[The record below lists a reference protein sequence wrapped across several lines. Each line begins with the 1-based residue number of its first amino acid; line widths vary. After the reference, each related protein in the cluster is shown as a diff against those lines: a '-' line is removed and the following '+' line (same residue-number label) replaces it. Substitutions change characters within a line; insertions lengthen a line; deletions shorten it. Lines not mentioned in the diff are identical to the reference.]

1 MAGVGRIW
9 TRTRQPQTI
18 PSVTNAPIGRGLFT
32 LFDPKSGID
41 VASRQ
46 RLTTAVTV
54 PPTRAVPPGS
64 VGAYTQG
71 ARHELRRQLLN
82 QPLAADDFT
91 ISATF
96 VSYSYVA
103 LSGLFGWGYQSG
115 TPLQSPT
122 VGSLRGLILNDG
134 AYYFWGYGFDWSTGV
149 TVDVDAKQR
158 TVTVTRTGSTLRLYN
173 NGVQV
178 ASTTTPALVDVI
190 AGSYVVMGNGHNS
203 AAAAPDA
210 TILQGAGW
218 TRALTAEEVFRHAQN
233 PWQLYAPNR
242 KASRAFTV
250 GAAGGTTVD
259 VPAGALTL
267 TGYAPTVSFT
277 AHQTIAVPAGALT
290 LTGFAPTVSTSAA
303 QTIAVPAASLT
314 LTGFA
319 PTVAATAN
327 QAISVPAGSLTL
339 TGYAPTVYTTAVT
352 TINVP
357 AGALTL
363 TGYAPTVSYTTHAYI
378 GVPAGALTLTGYAPT
393 VIGGTSSIWTPASA
407 SSGTWTPASASG
419 GTWTPQ

>member
-1 MAGVGRIW
+1 MLGAAGSSPNR
-9 TRTRQPQTI
+9 
-18 PSVTNAPIGRGLFT
+18 
-32 LFDPKSGID
+32 
-41 VASRQ
+41 
-46 RLTTAVTV
+46 
-54 PPTRAVPPGS
+54 
-64 VGAYTQG
+64 
-71 ARHELRRQLLN
+71 
-82 QPLAADDFT
+82 
-91 ISATF
+91 TF
-96 VSYSYVA
+96 VLGYVHGGVA
-103 LSGLFGWGYQSG
+103 AATDSSTVSGGDDRF
-115 TPLQSPT
+115 
-122 VGSLRGLILNDG
+122 I
-134 AYYFWGYGFDWSTGV
+134 AIGFSANTSTGV
-149 TVDVDAKQR
+149 VDYYANGLSVGSASNAGTMSASSDTVRIAQDVVFNQFNAHYDLAATAYGHTFLSAR
-158 TVTVTRTGSTLRLYN
+158 EHFEL
-173 NGVQV
+173 
-178 ASTTTPALVDVI
+178 ASNI
-190 AGSYVVMGNGHNS
+190 
-203 AAAAPDA
+203 
-210 TILQGAGW
+210 
-218 TRALTAEEVFRHAQN
+218 
-233 PWQLYAPNR
+233 WQLFEAENEPVFYSLA
-242 KASRAFTV
+242 T
-250 GAAGGTTVD
+250 GGTTVA

-327 QAISVPAGSLTL
+327 QSISVPAGSLTL

-352 TINVP
+352 TIAVP
-357 AGALTL
+357 AGTLTL

>member
-1 MAGVGRIW
+1 MVESAAGVSAITLGSAASIVGNRLSNSAGAGSASTIGLLGGMSGAAAYTMLAIATPSSLT
-9 TRTRQPQTI
+9 TRMPLLGYDWYSGIPYWGFGTGYGDSSKVFAYLDTSNYVVETTSGFFVAGERHLYAMTASGPDGVTFYKDKTASVGTI
-18 PSVTNAPIGRGLFT
+18 GGSFVNAPAIPAQSL
-32 LFDPKSGID
+32 
-41 VASRQ
+41 
-46 RLTTAVTV
+46 
-54 PPTRAVPPGS
+54 S
-64 VGAYTQG
+64 VGG
-71 ARHELRRQLLN
+71 
-82 QPLAADDFT
+82 
-91 ISATF
+91 
-96 VSYSYVA
+96 
-103 LSGLFGWGYQSG
+103 
-115 TPLQSPT
+115 
-122 VGSLRGLILNDG
+122 GSLGGGTAWEGTIELV
-134 AYYFWGYGFDWSTGV
+134 AYWNRVLSAFEIARI
-149 TVDVDAKQR
+149 VD
-158 TVTVTRTGSTLRLYN
+158 
-173 NGVQV
+173 
-178 ASTTTPALVDVI
+178 
-190 AGSYVVMGNGHNS
+190 
-203 AAAAPDA
+203 
-210 TILQGAGW
+210 
-218 TRALTAEEVFRHAQN
+218 N
-233 PWQLYAPNR
+233 PWQLFEADNDPVFYTLA
-242 KASRAFTV
+242 T
-250 GAAGGTTVD
+250 GGTTVA

-327 QAISVPAGSLTL
+327 QSISVPAGSLTL

-352 TINVP
+352 TIAVP
-357 AGALTL
+357 AGTLTL